1 MRIKR
6 KLKKGKAYQ
15 SVMDRRKSSKDEAL
29 ATLLVKWN
37 AARTGGRG
45 LEEAAESRDSR
56 AQVEVPV
63 LIAREGRSSIDGGS
77 RHGEVR
83 EGNWAK

>member
-1 MRIKR
+1 MNR
-6 KLKKGKAYQ
+6 GE
-15 SVMDRRKSSKDEAL
+15 SSKGEAL
-29 ATLLVKWN
+29 ATLLIKRS
-37 AARTGGRG
+37 AASTGGSG
-45 LEEAAESRDSR
+45 LEETAESRNSG

-77 RHGEVR
+77 GHGDVR